1 MRTCVTIQSLR
12 DELGAARAAGKRV
25 GFVPTMG
32 ALHAGHLSLARQL
45 REHCDVRVCSIFV
58 NPTQFNDVR
67 DYQAYVIN
75 LRSDQSLLQ
84 QEQVDLLFAPSVE
97 EVYGPGFQSEVLVQ
111 EISKP
116 FEGALRPGHFTGVAT
131 VVTLLLNIVRPDVA
145 IFGEKDFQQLTLVE
159 RLVRDLKLE
168 TTIVRGALVRDE
180 DGLALS
186 SRNVRLTAAG
196 RRDALRLSRGLFA
209 AHAAWSGGERSAEVL
224 ERIVV
229 REIEQMANPQ
239 IDYAA
244 VVDESNLE
252 RVQQVREGCRIL
264 LAARVDGVRL
274 LDNIALR

>member
-1 MRTCVTIQSLR
+1 MKTCVTVQSLR
-12 DELGAARAAGKRV
+12 EELRVARAAGRRI

-45 REHCDVRVCSIFV
+45 REYSDLRVCSIFV
-58 NPTQFNDVR
+58 NPTQFNDAQ

-75 LRSDQSLLQ
+75 LRSDQNLLQ
-84 QEQVDLLFAPSVE
+84 QEGVDLLFAPSVE
-97 EVYGPGFQSEVLVQ
+97 EVYGPGFQSEVVVQ
-111 EISKP
+111 EVSKP
-116 FEGALRPGHFTGVAT
+116 FEGALRPGHFVGVAT
-131 VVTLLLNIVRPDVA
+131 VVTILLNIVRPDVA
-145 IFGEKDFQQLTLVE
+145 IFGEKDFQQLSLVE

-186 SRNVRLTAAG
+186 SRNVRLSAAG

-209 AHAAWSGGERSAEVL
+209 AHAAWANGERSAEVL

-229 REIEQMANPQ
+229 QEIEQMANPQ

-244 VVDESNLE
+244 VVDESTLA
-252 RVQQVREGCRIL
+252 RVQQVGEGCRIL

>member
-1 MRTCVTIQSLR
+1 MKTCVTVQSLR
-12 DELGAARAAGKRV
+12 EELRVARAAGKRI

-45 REHCDVRVCSIFV
+45 REYSDLRVCSIFV
-58 NPTQFNDVR
+58 NPTQFNDAQ

-75 LRSDQSLLQ
+75 LRSDQNLLQ
-84 QEQVDLLFAPSVE
+84 QEGVDLLFAPSVE
-97 EVYGPGFQSEVLVQ
+97 EVYGPGFQSEVVVQ
-111 EISKP
+111 EVSKP
-116 FEGALRPGHFTGVAT
+116 FEGALRPGHFVGVAT
-131 VVTLLLNIVRPDVA
+131 VVTILLNIVRPDVA
-145 IFGEKDFQQLTLVE
+145 IFGEKDFQQLSLVE

-186 SRNVRLTAAG
+186 SRNVRLSAAG

-209 AHAAWSGGERSAEVL
+209 AHAAWANGERSAEVL

-229 REIEQMANPQ
+229 QEIEQMANPQ

-244 VVDESNLE
+244 VVDESTLA
-252 RVQQVREGCRIL
+252 RVQQVGEGCRIL